1 MKVWSSKKGLFHIY
15 NTKASIHELVNF
27 NILALKRIA
36 IMYRAGLW
44 HLFSIKVNSF
54 TDSFFIVEKELF
66 VLCRIFSKEQ
76 VQFSNLFCSWICKQ
90 LQGEAWFSPGHFTH
104 RRFVQCPGIN
114 IREIAKHF
122 NSYTS
127 TSNGRS
133 QNWYQSCNKSPLN
146 DNNDNPWDHDYM
158 RIFNFAISTK
168 CVFGFFSAKCTFY
181 RLKISTYKTR
191 LWPPTLP
198 RDNKHAQ

>member
-1 MKVWSSKKGLFHIY
+1 MF
-15 NTKASIHELVNF
+15 
-27 NILALKRIA
+27 
-36 IMYRAGLW
+36 RAGLW

-66 VLCRIFSKEQ
+66 VLCRIFWKEQ

-90 LQGEAWFSPGHFTH
+90 LQGEARFSPGHFIH
-104 RRFVQCPGIN
+104 GRFVQCPGLN
-114 IREIAKHF
+114 IWEIAKHF
-122 NSYTS
+122 NIAECYTS

-146 DNNDNPWDHDYM
+146 DNNDNPWDHEYM

-168 CVFGFFSAKCTFY
+168 CVFVFFSAKCTFS
-181 RLKISTYKTR
+181 RLKISTYKHASGH
-191 LWPPTLP
+191 LLCL